1 MARHRSRN
9 EAYGLRASRCAPSPS
24 AAHLA
29 YDTPHRTRALRM
41 DAPIQSQHDLSPS
54 EIDAI
59 EDRIYN
65 HNRGAT
71 GRDDARGL
79 GFVIRDATGRTIG
92 VAAGYSWA
100 DVSELKQMWV
110 DEAYRGRGYA
120 RELLNAFV
128 TEAAHRG
135 VRRIWVASYDFQ
147 APGMYEKAG
156 FKRMAEFVGWPE
168 GHYNIILCKTLI
180 ERSDTT

>member
-1 MARHRSRN
+1 MV
-9 EAYGLRASRCAPSPS
+9 
-24 AAHLA
+24 
-29 YDTPHRTRALRM
+29 
-41 DAPIQSQHDLSPS
+41 APIRPQHDLSAI

-59 EDRIYN
+59 EACIYN
-65 HNRGAT
+65 YNRRAI
-71 GRDDARGL
+71 GRSDARGL
-79 GFVIRDATGRTIG
+79 GFVIRNEAGRTIG

-100 DVSELKQMWV
+100 GTSELKQMWV

-128 TEAAHRG
+128 AEAANRG

-156 FKRMAEFVGWPE
+156 FRRMAEFAGWPE
-168 GHYNIILCKTLI
+168 GHSNVVLCKTLVPPP
-180 ERSDTT
+180 EM